1 MVKITSL
8 YQHPENSV
16 MHGQDDIVQ
25 TTVALQ
31 VPDAPGLFIPPG
43 TYGRILRVVDG
54 QVSLVHWECEHCGIV
69 VLLLRMLQRSGSKYQ
84 LEEVDA
90 SLDLLQQMLSAN
102 KVLAQLLLDLDEAV
116 ATVTARS
123 DGRMESSLSV
133 DVVGMICAIINGLV
147 QNSNSDVM
155 LASCLHILGSF
166 ALCSPQQVILE
177 LSRTSLFQPIS
188 SSLGYILF
196 SLSLYASKPTL

>member
-1 MVKITSL
+1 MVKITSF
-8 YQHPENSV
+8 YQHPENFM

-54 QVSLVHWECEHCGIV
+54 RVSLVHWECEHCGIV
-69 VLLLRMLQRSGSKYQ
+69 VLLLRMLQQSASKYQ

-102 KVLAQLLLDLDEAV
+102 KVEIFLNQ
-116 ATVTARS
+116 
-123 DGRMESSLSV
+123 
-133 DVVGMICAIINGLV
+133 
-147 QNSNSDVM
+147 
-155 LASCLHILGSF
+155 F
-166 ALCSPQQVILE
+166 
-177 LSRTSLFQPIS
+177 F
-188 SSLGYILF
+188 
-196 SLSLYASKPTL
+196 